1 MTVVLGK
8 DYESLKK
15 TSQPSEHLTW
25 SSFKFVTFNPVQ
37 STKPN
42 VQLQK
47 YLKEAGVEILEK
59 FQNLRIPPPWTSCHP
74 VLWDL
79 VISSDTP
86 FGPCNGA
93 HPNLVNIV
101 LQAVRVIHET
111 GSSVDVHRLTLC
123 CKQCGLYMKPEVA
136 RMYIG

>member
-59 FQNLRIPPPWTSCHP
+59 FQNLRIPLHG
-74 VLWDL
+74 LH
-79 VISSDTP
+79 VILF
-86 FGPCNGA
+86 FG
-93 HPNLVNIV
+93 I
-101 LQAVRVIHET
+101 R
-111 GSSVDVHRLTLC
+111 
-123 CKQCGLYMKPEVA
+123 
-136 RMYIG
+136 